1 MRNPGPASTVLPLGT
16 GPKFLEVA
24 VMIEDGPVEL
34 ILEPDRSSRHS
45 LGLKASPAEVYRALT
60 DTEELQ
66 RWFVEEAS
74 IDLQEGG
81 EFRWVFGRPGG
92 DPDAAPFITTGR
104 CIAIVKQE
112 LLRLKAI
119 IEDLETEV
127 EFRIDPWRDGAIL
140 TVTHAGFPGDEAWD
154 ATFSAI
160 DRGWQTELHVLKL
173 FLERGRGLMRVAER
187 HERRIEGSAEDLFD
201 SFTTPAGLAG
211 WLADRAAVDPTPGG
225 EIRLE
230 WDGHG
235 VSGHYAVCDPDRFLL
250 MTWEEEPP
258 SLVRVWI
265 EEEDGLVEL
274 KVDHIRFAADT
285 GARRS
290 FDWEAAL
297 DRLRASA
304 RVGRAGE

>member
-1 MRNPGPASTVLPLGT
+1 MVDDEPIGLS
-16 GPKFLEVA
+16 
-24 VMIEDGPVEL
+24 
-34 ILEPDRSSRHS
+34 LEPDRSCRHS

-60 DTEELQ
+60 EPEQLQ

-74 IDLQEGG
+74 IDLREGG

-92 DPDAAPFITTGR
+92 EPVSAPLVTTGR
-104 CIAIVKQE
+104 CAAVVKQE
-112 LLRLKAI
+112 LIRLKAL

-140 TVTHAGFPGDEAWD
+140 TVTHAGFPGDEEWD
-154 ATFSAI
+154 DTFSAI

-173 FLERGRGLMRVAER
+173 FLERGRGLTRLAER
-187 HERRIEGSAEDLFD
+187 HERRIESTAEEMFD
-201 SFTTPAGLAG
+201 AFTTPAGLAG

-230 WDGHG
+230 WDGRG

-265 EEEDGLVEL
+265 EEEGGVVEV
-274 KVDHIRFAADT
+274 KVDHIRFAAGP
-285 GARRS
+285 GARGG

-297 DRLRASA
+297 DRLGASV
-304 RVGRAGE
+304 RIGRSRE